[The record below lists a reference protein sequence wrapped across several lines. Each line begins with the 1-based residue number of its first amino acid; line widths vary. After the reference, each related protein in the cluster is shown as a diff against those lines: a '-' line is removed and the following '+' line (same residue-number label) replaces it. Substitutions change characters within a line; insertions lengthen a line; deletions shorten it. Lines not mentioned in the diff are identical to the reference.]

1 MARVPSRRA
10 LEARPFPRRL
20 LGPYGSWDRSPA
32 GARFR
37 TGNGARGFI
46 GLFPSRHNP
55 MDAQQL
61 LGNPVLTAMVGSMTI
76 IFASAVALMTYSIY
90 RMTPELLQVQ
100 LFRKLRLLR
109 NSVLLMGIGLIGG
122 MILITVFVANVPLPD
137 VAWGGGAAAAAILFW
152 CGMFGYSRVFHVP
165 GPAAKRS

>member
-1 MARVPSRRA
+1 
-10 LEARPFPRRL
+10 
-20 LGPYGSWDRSPA
+20 
-32 GARFR
+32 
-37 TGNGARGFI
+37 
-46 GLFPSRHNP
+46 